1 MGIGGST
8 AYSSTLSVPA
18 DEVPIRMNNPTLV
31 GVTPN
36 SFSLTWSPISLPAD
50 TGRDDVIYYHVKWL
64 PTGGTTYQVLTNYPT
79 STTILTSYTHTLS
92 SGIFLSGTKQ
102 NYQICAQ
109 NGVGEG
115 ACGTIEVEADKIP
128 QSCNSPT
135 IAIADIHPQKV
146 TINWAPIDSTL
157 NGGDAVVFYLLEW
170 N

>member
-18 DEVPIRMNNPTLV
+18 DEIPIRMNNPTLV

-92 SGIFLSGTKQ
+92 SGIFLSGSKQ
-102 NYQICAQ
+102 NY
-109 NGVGEG
+109 
-115 ACGTIEVEADKIP
+115 
-128 QSCNSPT
+128 
-135 IAIADIHPQKV
+135 
-146 TINWAPIDSTL
+146 
-157 NGGDAVVFYLLEW
+157 
-170 N
+170 

>member
-1 MGIGGST
+1 MGIGSSS
-8 AYSSTLSVPA
+8 AYSPTLSVLA

-36 SFSLTWSPISLPAD
+36 SVSLTWSPISLPAD
-50 TGRDDVIYYHVKWL
+50 TGRDNVIYYHVKWQ
-64 PTGGTTYQVLTNYPT
+64 PTGGTYQVLTNFPT

-92 SGIFLSGTKQ
+92 SGIFSSGTMQ
-102 NYQICAQ
+102 NYQICAE

-146 TINWAPIDSTL
+146 TINWPQIDSAL